1 MKNRKG
7 QKYFLVD
14 KATFIYMAL
23 LSLLIL
29 IFHANVRNWASLLV
43 FNLGVCAA
51 IVFLVYAAGNGN
63 GRGLTFI
70 RHWYPFLLFFFL
82 YEETRYLI
90 HLVFPYPFDL
100 VINRFELAVFG
111 AYPTVWLEKFFS
123 FGLNE
128 YFMFSYSTYYFLI
141 AVLGLALYS
150 KKRIKEFDNLI
161 FTCAVAYYISYLCFV
176 LLPVEGPRFALVAA
190 HQAELKGGF
199 FTWLTRNV
207 VDKGGIRGAA
217 MPSSHV
223 AIAWVVLIYAKR
235 HHRILYGVF
244 LPLVISLCISTVY
257 GRFHYVSDVAAGI
270 LVGMASVILCDR
282 LIGKSIVLARTATK
296 QREFSLDLATHD

>member
-1 MKNRKG
+1 MAIGKG

-29 IFHANVRNWASLLV
+29 IFHANIRSWASLLV

-51 IVFLVYAAGNGN
+51 IVFLIYAAGNGN
-63 GRGLTFI
+63 GRGLKFL
-70 RHWYPFLLFFFL
+70 RHWYPFLFFFFL

-90 HLVFPYPFDL
+90 HLVFPHSFDF

-111 AYPTVWLEKFFS
+111 VYPTVWLQKFFS

-128 YFMFSYSTYYFLI
+128 YFMFSYLTYYFLV
-141 AVLGLALYS
+141 AVLGLVLYS

-161 FTCAVAYYISYLCFV
+161 FTCAVVYYISYLCFV
-176 LLPVEGPRFALVAA
+176 LFPVEGPRFALQAA
-190 HQAELKGGF
+190 HQVQLNGGF
-199 FTWLTRNV
+199 LTWLTGNV
-207 VDKGGIRGAA
+207 VDKGGIQGAA

-270 LVGMASVILCDR
+270 LVGMTSIVICDK
-282 LIGKSIVLARTATK
+282 LIGKSVASVPTTTRE
-296 QREFSLDLATHD
+296 REFSLDLATPD